1 MTKKKGNWTDQEVQ
15 ILTVLIEE
23 AMAYEG
29 WVDFK
34 KLTKH
39 LNRTAVACISKAD
52 ALELEYTK
60 DENHKPKVEKELFHK
75 DGTRVNYA

>member
-39 LNRTAVACISKAD
+39 LNRTVDACICKAD
-52 ALELEYTK
+52 SLCLDYTK
-60 DENHKPKVEKELFHK
+60 DENSKPKVEKDLLHK
-75 DGTRVNYA
+75 DGRRVSYL